1 MNLSMSGIDW
11 TCAPV
16 SLREQASF
24 PPERLAA
31 VMRAIAAAPGAE
43 GCAIL
48 STCNRTEVY
57 IDAAGPADPPWRLF
71 ARETGVSLPESAF
84 VTRSGEDAARHLLEV
99 AGGLHSRIFGDDQ
112 VLSQVRVA
120 MDRSV
125 ACGAGS
131 ALLNMLFRTAVT
143 VGKRVK
149 TQVRFTSTTPSA
161 AAAAVSALGDLT
173 GKRALVVGNG
183 EIARLAAGL
192 LLRGGARVT
201 MTLRTYRHGENRIPE
216 GCETVPYADRMAAA
230 EGVDILLSAT
240 ASPHLTVTAQ
250 QFSELRTP
258 PQAVVD
264 LAVPRD
270 IDPGVRDL
278 VPRFWDV
285 DDLGGIETAAPEQ
298 IEQARTLVEEGV
310 REVLRWRERRLSR
323 GESAAY
329 FPLFLDLRGRR
340 VVLAGGGTIASRRIN
355 VLRQFGCDLTVI
367 SPHLKLEADWF
378 TWLPRAYEPGDL
390 EGAFLA
396 IAATDDREVNRAIGE
411 EARRRGILVSVADCM
426 EECSFFFPAICTGG
440 GVVAGVV
447 SSGKSHRKTAVA
459 AKKIRT
465 VLEDLT

>member
-1 MNLSMSGIDW
+1 MNLCMSGIDW
-11 TCAPV
+11 TYAPV
-16 SLREQASF
+16 ALREQASL
-24 PPERLAA
+24 PPERLEE
-31 VMRAIAAAPGAE
+31 VMAAIAGAPGVE

-57 IDAAGPADPPWRLF
+57 VDTAGPADPPWRLF
-71 ARETGVSLPESAF
+71 ARETGLSFPESAF
-84 VTRSGEDAARHLLEV
+84 VTRCGEDAARHLLEV

-112 VLSQVRVA
+112 ILSQVRTA

-125 ACGAGS
+125 ESGAGS
-131 ALLNMLFRTAVT
+131 ALLNLLFRTAVT
-143 VGKRVK
+143 VGKRIK

-161 AAAAVSALGDLT
+161 AAAAVSALGDLA

-192 LLRGGARVT
+192 LLKEGARVT
-201 MTLRTYRHGENRIPE
+201 MTLRTYRHGENQIPA
-216 GCETVPYADRMAAA
+216 GCETVPYAGRLAAA
-230 EGVDILLSAT
+230 EGMDILLSAT
-240 ASPHLTVTAQ
+240 ASPHLTVTAR
-250 QFSELRTP
+250 QFRELSAP
-258 PQAVVD
+258 PRAVVD

-270 IDPGVRDL
+270 IDPEIRNL
-278 VPRFWDV
+278 APAFWDV
-285 DDLGGIETAAPEQ
+285 DDLGGVETAAPEQ
-298 IEQARTLVEEGV
+298 LEQAQALVEEGV
-310 REVLRWRERRLSR
+310 QEVLRWRERRLNR
-323 GESAAY
+323 GESAY

-367 SPHLKLEADWF
+367 SPSLKLEADWF
-378 TWLPRAYEPGDL
+378 TWLPRAYRPGDL

-396 IAATDDREVNRAIGE
+396 IAATSSREVNHAIGE
-411 EARRRGILVSVADCM
+411 EARRLGIPVSVADCM

-447 SSGKSHRKTAVA
+447 SSGKSHRRTAVA

>member
-11 TCAPV
+11 THAPLA
-16 SLREQASF
+16 LREQVSF
-24 PPERLAA
+24 PPEYLAE
-31 VMRAIAAAPGAE
+31 VMGAISAADGVE
-43 GCAIL
+43 GCVIL
-48 STCNRTEVY
+48 STCNRTEIY
-57 IDAAGPADPPWRLF
+57 LDAAGPADPPWRLF
-71 ARETGVSLPESAF
+71 TRETGVSLPESAF

-112 VLSQVRVA
+112 ILSQVRVA

-125 ACGAGS
+125 ECGAGS

-149 TQVRFTSTTPSA
+149 TQVRFTSTASSA
-161 AAAAVSALGDLT
+161 AAAAVCALGDLA
-173 GKRALVVGNG
+173 GKSALVVGNG
-183 EIARLAAGL
+183 EIARLAAGML
-192 LLRGGARVT
+192 LKRGARVT
-201 MTLRTYRHGENRIPE
+201 MTLRTYRHGENQIPE
-216 GCETVPYADRMAAA
+216 GCGTVAYADRLAAA
-230 EGVDILLSAT
+230 EGADLLLSAT
-240 ASPHLTVTAQ
+240 ASPHLTVTAR
-250 QFSELRTP
+250 QFAELRTP

-270 IDPGVRDL
+270 IDPGVRKL
-278 VPRFWDV
+278 VPDFWDV

-298 IEQARTLVEEGV
+298 LERAQALVEEGV
-310 REVLRWRERRLSR
+310 QEVLRWRERRLNR
-323 GESAAY
+323 GESAY

-340 VVLAGGGTIASRRIN
+340 VVLAGGGAIASRRIS

-367 SPHLKLEADWF
+367 SPRLKLAADWF

-396 IAATDDREVNRAIGE
+396 IAATDSREINRAIGE
-411 EARRRGILVSVADCM
+411 EAHRRGILVSVADCM

-447 SSGKSHRKTAVA
+447 SSGKSHRRTALA

-465 VLEDLT
+465 VLEELT